1 MILGN
6 MQSTESKRE
15 THGISDENKKEQIL
29 CENLQ
34 HIKGNR
40 KNGQKG
46 YTPEEVHAI
55 LGQVIKAVEKNQNRQ
70 TEQSIS
76 ETALQDR
83 GLFCLNLGS
92 SLDLQNQ
99 G

>member
-1 MILGN
+1 MGN

-29 CENLQ
+29 CDRLQ
-34 HIKGNR
+34 RIEENR

-55 LGQVIKAVEKNQNRQ
+55 LGQVIQEVETNRRLLI
-70 TEQSIS
+70 E
-76 ETALQDR
+76 
-83 GLFCLNLGS
+83 
-92 SLDLQNQ
+92 
-99 G
+99 